1 MSALRVLTYH
11 RIGRLEESPGMSPAT
26 LSATAES
33 FADQMRMVVRRFK
46 PVSLEQVLASLD
58 GGPSLPARA
67 VLVTFDDATECFAR
81 HAWPVLRELRVP
93 ATLFVPTAFP
103 ESDREFWWD
112 TLHRLVSVAS
122 QSAAGQSVAG
132 QSVAGL
138 RASSNWSTEMWR
150 TPWGSMAVGSE
161 AERRQ
166 TWRRLA
172 AAFRDGPFER
182 SLRWLRESAAR
193 CSLEPR
199 RSPVLSWSELRRLRD
214 EGVAIAPHTRTHP
227 PLTAVDAATLR
238 DELQGARDDL
248 ARELG
253 DCWPA
258 LAYPGGFCDSQV
270 VEAARAAGLR
280 LGFTTRRGAN
290 PWPTA
295 DRLQLRRIN
304 VGRRSGAGR
313 LALQLSLPSPLFNG
327 LCAMWAA

>member
-33 FADQMRMVVRRFK
+33 FADQMRMVVRRFQ

-58 GGPSLPARA
+58 GGPSLPTRA

-81 HAWPVLRELRVP
+81 HAWPVLRELRVS

-112 TLHRLVSVAS
+112 TLHRLVT
-122 QSAAGQSVAG
+122 VAG
-132 QSVAGL
+132 QSVASL
-138 RASSNWSTEMWR
+138 RASSNWSTEMWT

-161 AERRQ
+161 VQRRQ

-172 AAFRDGPFER
+172 TAFRDGPFER

-199 RSPVLSWSELRRLRD
+199 RSPVLSWSELRRLRG

-238 DELQGARDDL
+238 EELQGARDDL
-248 ARELG
+248 VRELG

>member
-1 MSALRVLTYH
+1 
-11 RIGRLEESPGMSPAT
+11 
-26 LSATAES
+26 
-33 FADQMRMVVRRFK
+33 MVVRRFK

-58 GGPSLPARA
+58 GGPSLPTRA

-103 ESDREFWWD
+103 ESNREFWWD
-112 TLHRLVSVAS
+112 TLHRLVTV
-122 QSAAGQSVAG
+122 AGQLAAG

-138 RASSNWSTEMWR
+138 RASSNWSTEMWT

-172 AAFRDGPFER
+172 TAFRDGPFER

-238 DELQGARDDL
+238 EELQGARDDL
-248 ARELG
+248 VRELG

-327 LCAMWAA
+327 LCAVWAA

>member
-33 FADQMRMVVRRFK
+33 FADQMRMVVRRFQ

-58 GGPSLPARA
+58 GGPSLPTRA

-112 TLHRLVSVAS
+112 TLHRLVSVAG
-122 QSAAGQSVAG
+122 QLAAGQLAAG
-132 QSVAGL
+132 QLAAGL
-138 RASSNWSTEMWR
+138 RASSNWSTEMWT

-161 AERRQ
+161 AKRRQ